1 MSNGRLRGSVSV
13 VYFPGMPFAYYQKL
27 SAHQKRIYRASDQV
41 DRINLPRTDE
51 IDRIGELIDAL
62 ERALAAGDRARTEHA
77 AQALTDRLTEV
88 LKVTSLRI
96 KVLRRRPSWETGE
109 LHGLYEPGED
119 GVHRVS
125 VWMRTAQRAQ
135 VVKFKT
141 FLRTLLH
148 ELCHHLD
155 YERLQLEE
163 SFHTEGFYKRES
175 SLVRELFASRTSNGT
190 LDAAPPAP
198 GRPRGRGANPKSP
211 DS

>member
-1 MSNGRLRGSVSV
+1 
-13 VYFPGMPFAYYQKL
+13 MPFAYYQRL
-27 SAHQKRIYRASDQV
+27 SAEQKRIYRASDRV
-41 DRINLPRTDE
+41 ERIELPRNETT
-51 IDRIGELIDAL
+51 RGLGELIDRLETAL
-62 ERALAAGDRARTEHA
+62 GEGDRARTQTA
-77 AQALTDRLTEV
+77 AQALMDGLTGV
-88 LKVTSLRI
+88 LDVPPLRI

-109 LHGLYEPGED
+109 LHGLYEPGPG

-141 FLRTLLH
+141 FFRTLLH

-175 SLVRELFASRTSNGT
+175 ALVRELLASRGTAGSSRGRAKPPLAAATPETRRRRLRQT
-190 LDAAPPAP
+190 LD
-198 GRPRGRGANPKSP
+198 S
-211 DS
+211 

>member
-1 MSNGRLRGSVSV
+1 
-13 VYFPGMPFAYYQKL
+13 MPFAYYQRL
-27 SAHQKRIYRASDQV
+27 SAEQKRIYRASDRV
-41 DRINLPRTDE
+41 ERIELPRNETT
-51 IDRIGELIDAL
+51 RGLGELIDRLETAL
-62 ERALAAGDRARTEHA
+62 GEGDRARTQTA
-77 AQALTDRLTEV
+77 AQALMDGLTGV
-88 LKVTSLRI
+88 LDVPPLRI

-109 LHGLYEPGED
+109 LHGLYEPGPG

-141 FLRTLLH
+141 FFRTLLH

-175 SLVRELFASRTSNGT
+175 ALVRELLASRNQGPGPKEAETSPPVRVAQAARAPRRRRS
-190 LDAAPPAP
+190 LD
-198 GRPRGRGANPKSP
+198 S
-211 DS
+211 